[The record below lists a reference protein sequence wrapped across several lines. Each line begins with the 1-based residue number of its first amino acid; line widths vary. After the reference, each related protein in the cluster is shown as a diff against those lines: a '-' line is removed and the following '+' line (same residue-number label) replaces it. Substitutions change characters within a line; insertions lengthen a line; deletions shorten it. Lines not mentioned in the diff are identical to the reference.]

1 MMLVRNLKCSWRL
14 QYYCDDCEKIWR
26 NRLFSESWKEHH
38 SSSPAA
44 GQFGSYDDD
53 AADDDDEEEGHDE
66 IDGFLKYFLS
76 LLLVLRH
83 PTPPSSHSATHC
95 LHSVLLQWVT
105 DMKIILLYPE
115 SSSSLNVSSVCSDL
129 VST

>member
-1 MMLVRNLKCSWRL
+1 MIVKKFGETAFFPRVGKNIIRPHQQQVSL
-14 QYYCDDCEKIWR
+14 
-26 NRLFSESWKEHH
+26 
-38 SSSPAA
+38 
-44 GQFGSYDDD
+44 GSYDDD